1 MCPGSENATAG
12 KVGEGKCYFVDSQQ
26 SNNWLALRVRNA
38 THNFVYVESFGKT
51 AMNMPITKHSE
62 KVSENNRVGQA
73 GQEEQAGQAGQ
84 VVQVEG
90 KAGRKGKAKGVFK
103 CVEGDLCQIE
113 FYDYGPITSDY
124 PHFPVVGD
132 EARWALDNT
141 YV

>member
-1 MCPGSENATAG
+1 M
-12 KVGEGKCYFVDSQQ
+12 GEGKCYFVDSQQ

-51 AMNMPITKHSE
+51 AMNMPITKDSE
-62 KVSENNRVGQA
+62 KDSEKDRVGQA
-73 GQEEQAGQAGQ
+73 GQEGQAGQ

-113 FYDYGPITSDY
+113 YYDYGPITSDY
-124 PHFPVVGD
+124 PHFPVMDD